1 MAFLSAGDGPMQGH
15 QAAALL
21 KGEAPT
27 EEVIRAAAETAAS
40 ADISPGSDIH
50 ATAEFRRHLA
60 KVLTRRA
67 LDDAFRR
74 AREN

>member
-15 QAAALL
+15 KAAALL
-21 KGEAPT
+21 RGEVPT
-27 EEVIRAAAETAAS
+27 KEVILAAAETAAS